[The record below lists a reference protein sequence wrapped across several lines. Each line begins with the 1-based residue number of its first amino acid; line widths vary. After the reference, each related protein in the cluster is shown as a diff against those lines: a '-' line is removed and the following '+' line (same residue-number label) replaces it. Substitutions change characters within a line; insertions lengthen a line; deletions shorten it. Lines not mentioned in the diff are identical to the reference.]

1 MEKYIHKVSGTIP
14 NTYKT
19 IDIDLNGR
27 NLIIT
32 GGNGSGKTCLLDE
45 LYKKTDLLIAQKQQA
60 DLSTIENEYNHQ
72 QRYLSTLQKGT
83 SNYDGC
89 TNHLEYL
96 KQKLDNITQ
105 GLKIE
110 IPNNIAFS
118 SKLDDR
124 TAVIAFFK
132 AHRKTEI
139 ISADTA
145 KGIDSE
151 KEKIKNQNNH
161 LSLGNNLEQHL
172 VNLRNRRSLAI
183 TEDQNHKL
191 ADKISNWF
199 NLFEDDLKLLLE
211 DETATLNFESNTL
224 KFKISQENKPK
235 YTFQSLSSGY
245 QAIFQIY
252 ADLLMRTEY
261 FDVTPKELV
270 GTVLIDEI
278 DAHLH
283 VSLQRLILP
292 FLTKSFP
299 NVQFIVTT
307 HSPFVLMSAED
318 TVIYDLSKNEQIDD
332 DISLFSH
339 TSIIEGLLD
348 TKPSSQ
354 KLDKYI
360 SELAEIINSEDINYT
375 RLEILL
381 NKLRGGFNT
390 LDNKSKS
397 FFMLGENALLDKEL

>member
-1 MEKYIHKVSGTIP
+1 MGKYIQKVTGTIP

-19 IDIDLNGR
+19 IDIDLNGK

-32 GGNGSGKTCLLDE
+32 GGNGSGKTCLLNE
-45 LYKKTDLLIAQKQQA
+45 LHRKTDLLIRQKQQA
-60 DLSTIENEYNHQ
+60 DLDSIQEQYTQ
-72 QRYLSTLQKGT
+72 QQSYLSRQQKGT
-83 SNYDGC
+83 SVYDD
-89 TNHLEYL
+89 NKSHLEYL

-110 IPNNIAFS
+110 ILNNIDFS
-118 SKLDDR
+118 SKLDVR
-124 TAVIAFFK
+124 TAVIEFFE
-132 AHRKTEI
+132 AHRKTKI
-139 ISADTA
+139 TVADTA
-145 KGIDSE
+145 KGVDLE
-151 KEKIKNQNNH
+151 KEKIKSQANYQ
-161 LSLGNNLEQHL
+161 SLGNNLEQHL

-183 TEDQNHKL
+183 TEDQDQEL
-191 ADKISNWF
+191 ANKISSWF

-211 DETATLNFESNTL
+211 DETAKLNFESSTL
-224 KFKISQENKPK
+224 KFTISQENKPR

-270 GTVLIDEI
+270 GSVLIDEI

-299 NVQFIVTT
+299 NLQFIVTT

-339 TSIIEGLLD
+339 TAIIEGLLE
-348 TKPSSQ
+348 TKSYSQ
-354 KLDKYI
+354 KLDQYI
-360 SELAEIINSEDINYT
+360 NELAKIVDSRDINYV
-375 RLEILL
+375 RLEVLL
-381 NKLRGGFNT
+381 DKLRGGFST

-397 FFMLGENALLDKEL
+397 FFMLGENALLDREL

>member
-32 GGNGSGKTCLLDE
+32 GGNGSGKTCLLNE
-45 LYKKTDLLIAQKQQA
+45 LHKKTDLLIRQKQQA
-60 DLSTIENEYNHQ
+60 DLSSIQKEYNQ
-72 QRYLSTLQKGT
+72 QQNYLSTLQKGT

-89 TNHLEYL
+89 NRHLEFL

-105 GLKIE
+105 GLKVE
-110 IPNNIAFS
+110 ILNNIDFS

-124 TAVIAFFK
+124 AAVIAFFE

-139 ISADTA
+139 TSADTA

-151 KEKIKNQNNH
+151 KEKIKSQTNYH
-161 LSLGNNLEQHL
+161 SLGNNLEQHL

-183 TEDQNHKL
+183 TEDQDQKL

-199 NLFEDDLKLLLE
+199 NFFEDDLKLLLE
-211 DETATLNFESNTL
+211 DETAKLNFESSTL
-224 KFKISQENKPK
+224 KFTISQEDKPR

-270 GTVLIDEI
+270 GAVLIDEV

-299 NVQFIVTT
+299 NVQFVVTT

-348 TKPSSQ
+348 TKSSSQ
-354 KLDKYI
+354 RLDQYI
-360 SELAEIINSEDINYT
+360 NELAEIVNSKDINYA
-375 RLEILL
+375 RLEVLL
-381 NKLRGGFNT
+381 DKLRGGFNT
-390 LDNKSKS
+390 LDSKSKS
-397 FFMLGENALLDKEL
+397 FFMLGENALLDKEQ

>member
-32 GGNGSGKTCLLDE
+32 GGNGSGKTCLLNE
-45 LYKKTDLLIAQKQQA
+45 LHKKTDLLIAQKQQA
-60 DLSTIENEYNHQ
+60 DLSTIENDYNNQ

-89 TNHLEYL
+89 TSHLEYL

-110 IPNNIAFS
+110 IPNNIDFS

-124 TAVIAFFK
+124 TAVIAFFE

-151 KEKIKNQNNH
+151 KEKIKSQDNY

-224 KFKISQENKPK
+224 KFTISQENKPK

-360 SELAEIINSEDINYT
+360 SELAEIINSEDINYE
-375 RLEILL
+375 RLEVLL

>member
-1 MEKYIHKVSGTIP
+1 MAKYIHKVSGIIP

-19 IDIDLNGR
+19 INIDLNGK

-32 GGNGSGKTCLLDE
+32 GGNGSGKTCLLNE
-45 LYKKTDLLIAQKQQA
+45 LYKKIDLLIVEKLQA
-60 DLSTIENEYNHQ
+60 DLSTLKNEYDNQ
-72 QRYLSTLQKGT
+72 LAYLSTLQKGT
-83 SNYDGC
+83 TNYYHAV
-89 TNHLEYL
+89 NHLEYI
-96 KQKLDNITQ
+96 KQKLDSITKGLDLNI
-105 GLKIE
+105 I
-110 IPNNIAFS
+110 NNIDFS
-118 SKLDDR
+118 IKLEDK
-124 TAVIAFFK
+124 TAILAFFT

-151 KEKIKNQNNH
+151 KEKIKLQNNTQ
-161 LSLGNNLEQHL
+161 SLGNNLEQHL
-172 VNLRNRRSLAI
+172 VNLRNRRSLAM
-183 TEDQNHKL
+183 TEDQDDKL

-199 NLFEDDLKLLLE
+199 NLFENDLKLLLE
-211 DETATLNFESNTL
+211 DETAKLNFKSSTL
-224 KFKISQENKPK
+224 KFTISQENKPE

-261 FDVTPKELV
+261 FDITPKELV
-270 GTVLIDEI
+270 GVVLIDEI

-292 FLTKSFP
+292 FLTTSFP

-360 SELAEIINSEDINYT
+360 NELAEIINSEDINYA
-375 RLEILL
+375 RLEVLL
-381 NKLRGGFNT
+381 NKLRAGFNT
-390 LDNKSKS
+390 LDSKSKS
-397 FFMLGENALLDKEL
+397 FFMLGENALLDREQ